1 MAEKQLI
8 DIRDVKEFL
17 SHPMIQEYLAV
28 DDLNMVYKMYYYS
41 ASNLTAFF
49 LKHNI
54 QPLDYLNHVIYEMYY
69 GLDVEEV
76 IIPDNITSIASEA
89 FRNCLDLKRVYIPK
103 SVTTIRDSAFDGCS
117 FGLVIAGHRDSEAHN
132 FAIAHDILFEI
143 VGEEKTL

>member
-1 MAEKQLI
+1 MTEKKLI
-8 DIRDVKEFL
+8 DIRDTREFL
-17 SHPMIQEYLAV
+17 SHPMIQEYLAK

-76 IIPDNITSIASEA
+76 IIPDNITSIATGA
-89 FRNCLDLKRVYIPK
+89 FQHCRNLKRVYIPK
-103 SVTTIRDSAFDGCS
+103 SVTTIRESAFDDCPY
-117 FGLVIAGHRDSEAHN
+117 LVIAGHKGSEAYN
-132 FAIAHDILFEI
+132 FAIAHDILFEH